1 MSDSTSN
8 LDLLSASQ
16 SQKEVTAN
24 AVFDAV
30 SPAAIFGRRAST
42 TTALT
47 WGYYGGD
54 LWVDGALTGIANGT
68 LALSASA
75 TNYIEADRA
84 GVVSKNTTGFTAGRT
99 PLYAVVTG
107 ASSVTSYTDHR
118 TLDWSIPGHAGI
130 VMGGDANV
138 TASAI
143 EARCDCLAV
152 TSSVSLTAT
161 RNIVLPL
168 VKGLVYDVIN
178 ATTGG
183 QALQFISASG
193 IGVTVANAKAAR
205 LRCDG
210 VNWLR
215 ITADA

>member
-16 SQKEVTAN
+16 AQKEITAN
-24 AVFDAV
+24 ALYDAV
-30 SPAAIFGRRAST
+30 SPAAIFGRRASA

-84 GVVSKNTTGFTAGRT
+84 GAVTKNTTGFTAGRT
-99 PLYAVVTG
+99 PLYTVVTG
-107 ASSVTSYTDHR
+107 AGSVTSYTDHR
-118 TLDWSIPGHAGI
+118 TQDWPVQGHAGI
-130 VMGGDANV
+130 VMGSDANV
-138 TASAI
+138 TASAA
-143 EARCDCLAV
+143 EARCDCLVV
-152 TSSVSLTAT
+152 TSSVGLTAT
-161 RNIVLPL
+161 RNVVLPL
-168 VKGLVYDVIN
+168 VKGLAYDVVN
-178 ATTGG
+178 LTTGG
-183 QALQFISASG
+183 QALQFIGASG
-193 IGVTVANAKAAR
+193 TGVAVANAKAAR
-205 LRCDG
+205 IRCDG
-210 VNWLR
+210 ANWLR